1 MQLRQHNSKLESGAN
16 LWRRQTSNEVS
27 GILSLAENLKIIRRM
42 KRTDKLGATCVVTAL
57 MLCIP
62 VQAFAKNP
70 TRPQPAEIKGA
81 VPYIYKSIDGAELR
95 LHVFN
100 PPGHRSADTQ
110 PAIVFFSGGGWTHGT
125 VEQFVP
131 HAIHLAQRG
140 MVAIV
145 ADYRVFDR
153 YKTTPFDAMADAKS
167 AIRWLRSHAKEL
179 GIDPQRIAAAGGSA
193 GGHIAL
199 SAALFDNF
207 DDPKE
212 NKKISSKPNALVLF
226 NPAID
231 TSYERN
237 KALFGDRGLEASPI
251 HHIKAMLPPMVIFHG
266 KADKVIPYAEV
277 EKFCAEARHLSD
289 KCELFGYDNASH
301 GFFTPHRKHG
311 EWYRETLVEMDRFLA
326 SIGFLPASQPK
337 LL

>member
-1 MQLRQHNSKLESGAN
+1 MPI
-16 LWRRQTSNEVS
+16 W
-27 GILSLAENLKIIRRM
+27 
-42 KRTDKLGATCVVTAL
+42 AL
-57 MLCIP
+57 
-62 VQAFAKNP
+62 AKNAAIE
-70 TRPQPAEIKGA
+70 PQPLAITGA
-81 VPYIYKSIDGAELR
+81 IPHVYKSIDGAELR

-100 PPGHRSADTQ
+100 PSAHRISDTQ

-199 SAALFDNF
+199 AAALFDNF

-212 NKKISSKPNALVLF
+212 DKRISSRPNALVLF

-231 TSYERN
+231 TSYDRN
-237 KALFGDRGLEASPI
+237 KVLFGDRGREASPI
-251 HHIKAMLPPMVIFHG
+251 HHMNGMMPPMVIFHG

-277 EKFCAEARHLSD
+277 EKFCSEARHLGD
-289 KCELFGYDNASH
+289 QCKLFGYDNASH
-301 GFFTPHRKHG
+301 GFFTPRHKHG
-311 EWYRETLVEMDRFLA
+311 EWYRETLVEMDRFLT
-326 SIGFLPASQPK
+326 SIGFLPAS
-337 LL
+337 